1 MSSDIAEEDFHPN
14 DYQPVMDIDDQRADI
29 PNLIYPFTIIMSIC
43 TISAVAYLSLS
54 KFQNKIYLKIHNNFI

>member
-14 DYQPVMDIDDQRADI
+14 DYQLVMDIDDQRADI

-54 KFQNKIYLKIHNNFI
+54 KFQNKIYLKIHYNFI

>member
-14 DYQPVMDIDDQRADI
+14 DYQLVMDIDDQRAGI
-29 PNLIYPFTIIMSIC
+29 PNRIYPFTIIMSIC

-54 KFQNKIYLKIHNNFI
+54 KFQNKIYLKIHYNFI

>member
-54 KFQNKIYLKIHNNFI
+54 KFQNKIYLKIHYNFI

>member
-14 DYQPVMDIDDQRADI
+14 DYQLVMDIDDQRADI

-54 KFQNKIYLKIHNNFI
+54 KFQNKIYLNFKSNFI